1 MVITIE
7 PSLFIPDD
15 PNFPKE
21 FRNLAIRV
29 EDEVLVGKKDPMVLS
44 VNAPKEVRMEFSCF
58 DTLTNLHSVDRRH
71 RGLMSRT
78 TRTRGILGTFATHM
92 YRIKLIVRGEVPA
105 QPNTNR
111 SLLVQTVLG

>member
-1 MVITIE
+1 MRAVAGIYVPPLLE
-7 PSLFIPDD
+7 
-15 PNFPKE
+15 FPKA
-21 FRNLAIRV
+21 FHNIGIRI

-44 VNAPKEVRMEFSCF
+44 VNAPKEVRMEFPCF